1 MKAKIIIVE
10 DHEPIRNELSI
21 LLSKY
26 GYEIIAIEHFDT
38 VLEDCLR
45 ENADLILLDINLP
58 LYDGYYVCR
67 AIREKSEVPIIVVT
81 SRDSEMD
88 ELMSMNLGADDFVTK
103 PYNTQILLARISAM
117 LKRTRKEEV
126 ENSVQYHGLKLQLN
140 NSTVVYEDQ
149 VIELSK
155 NEMRILYTLLQN
167 KGKIVSRDHLM
178 ETLWQSN
185 EFIDDNTLTV
195 NVNRV
200 RKKLESAGLKD
211 FIKTKRGQGYMRLRR
226 FLSIYYAQMATHFI
240 FLCLIEG
247 LLYIFEVN
255 RYLMIYLL
263 VIGILLELIY
273 LGQQYMKKFRYY
285 KEMTIKLDMLD
296 QKNMLSEMM
305 ERPDF
310 FEGEFIYDILQSC
323 NKSMNDEI
331 LQYRTE
337 AAGYREYIE
346 MWIHEVKTPLAA
358 AKLILENHPSEITE
372 AIDEALQQI
381 NYYLEQALYYA
392 RSNSVEKDYLV
403 KELNLKDM
411 VQKAVRFNARI
422 MISNKIKISMNNL
435 DQKIFS
441 DEKWLLFI
449 LNQIISNA
457 VKYKKEDPQISF
469 EARQSTN
476 QIFLEI
482 RDNGIGIAAKDL
494 PRVTDKGYTGTTGRN
509 YEKSTG
515 MGLYLCKKLCD
526 KLQLSFKIESKE
538 EEYTIVTIGFPRSSM
553 IFLNE

>member
-38 VLEDCLR
+38 VVEDCLR
-45 ENADLILLDINLP
+45 ENADFNLP

-140 NSTVVYEDQ
+140 NSTVVYENQ

-211 FIKTKRGQGYMRLRR
+211 FIKTKRGQGYM
-226 FLSIYYAQMATHFI
+226 
-240 FLCLIEG
+240 
-247 LLYIFEVN
+247 V
-255 RYLMIYLL
+255 
-263 VIGILLELIY
+263 
-273 LGQQYMKKFRYY
+273 
-285 KEMTIKLDMLD
+285 
-296 QKNMLSEMM
+296 
-305 ERPDF
+305 
-310 FEGEFIYDILQSC
+310 
-323 NKSMNDEI
+323 
-331 LQYRTE
+331 
-337 AAGYREYIE
+337 
-346 MWIHEVKTPLAA
+346 
-358 AKLILENHPSEITE
+358 
-372 AIDEALQQI
+372 
-381 NYYLEQALYYA
+381 
-392 RSNSVEKDYLV
+392 
-403 KELNLKDM
+403 
-411 VQKAVRFNARI
+411 
-422 MISNKIKISMNNL
+422 
-435 DQKIFS
+435 
-441 DEKWLLFI
+441 
-449 LNQIISNA
+449 
-457 VKYKKEDPQISF
+457 
-469 EARQSTN
+469 
-476 QIFLEI
+476 
-482 RDNGIGIAAKDL
+482 
-494 PRVTDKGYTGTTGRN
+494 
-509 YEKSTG
+509 
-515 MGLYLCKKLCD
+515 
-526 KLQLSFKIESKE
+526 
-538 EEYTIVTIGFPRSSM
+538 
-553 IFLNE
+553 